1 MAEFDLSALMQGVS
15 KMDTGREQISYLPYA
30 ALIPDPNNGYSM
42 DGLEGLARSI
52 ELVGLQQPL
61 RVKELSPGHY
71 GLISGHRRH
80 AAIGL
85 ILKQDP
91 EAFADGV
98 PCIIDRADGSVALRE
113 LQLLLGNADNRKLTP
128 ADEAQQLERI
138 SDCIRRLE
146 AEGYVFPGRHR
157 DWLSKMSGMSKSKI
171 ARLEAI
177 CRNLATSLIDDFN
190 AGCLSVTTAYRLS
203 QETPEIQMAL
213 ARMAPA
219 QVLSALNDRELE
231 DQINRCKAPRQDPPI
246 KTKPDGN
253 GYDVDAYLENRCKED
268 DDFFEMLNDVA
279 KEFIRTL
286 GAVNSRSEGIET
298 LKSEFG
304 RTCFGHSSSGD
315 GASFTSTPK
324 GLTLYRRDV
333 PQIFRTWT
341 EVYDMLCTIALNR
354 AATGS
359 GWEDD
364 VEPAPVSGMDTAP
377 DWQSGDPTREGV
389 YWCKFLI
396 NGQLLTRAARW
407 YDDNWHF
414 NNIETDIRASCIGW
428 WPLPEEA

>member
-1 MAEFDLSALMQGVS
+1 M
-15 KMDTGREQISYLPYA
+15 
-30 ALIPDPNNGYSM
+30 
-42 DGLEGLARSI
+42 
-52 ELVGLQQPL
+52 
-61 RVKELSPGHY
+61 
-71 GLISGHRRH
+71 
-80 AAIGL
+80 
-85 ILKQDP
+85 
-91 EAFADGV
+91 
-98 PCIIDRADGSVALRE
+98 
-113 LQLLLGNADNRKLTP
+113 
-128 ADEAQQLERI
+128 
-138 SDCIRRLE
+138 
-146 AEGYVFPGRHR
+146 FPGRHR